1 MDPNALI
8 FQEKINELKDKFLS
22 VLNDFKKYYVFY
34 NKNPEVD
41 EFQNYY
47 VSAKNNLQLFNRD
60 IFLLTNSIQKNI
72 EELDAKNMEL
82 NIDIAKLKMKYD
94 KMIKAQHKLQ
104 HTEDGSALLI
114 DDTKEEYNI
123 QYKDNLVLFIGIIS
137 LIFGSFKTVSK

>member
-8 FQEKINELKDKFLS
+8 FEEKINELKDKFLS